1 MYFCNK
7 LIRDIMQNKNI
18 HTLTKKITLL
28 SILLASFPM
37 VHAQKISTSN
47 PVFNSN
53 QVFSEEIRQYIIA
66 GSILI
71 FSIICGL
78 IFKKVI
84 VHRIRKHTQ
93 RTNWQGDDIILNGF
107 NRAAIPVFMV
117 VGIYIAVHN
126 LPLDASVIRILDVI
140 SVVIILFTATVVVG
154 RIAAGFV
161 TNYTRRNNGLVPATS
176 LFSNITKVIVFIIG
190 GLIILQFI
198 GISITP
204 ILTALGVGGL
214 AVALALQDTLSNLF
228 SGLNI
233 IASKQIKPGDFIK
246 LDNQEEGLVT
256 DITWR
261 YTTIKAMPNNRIIV
275 PNFKLAS
282 AIITNYNLPE
292 QDLSVSIP
300 VSVSYNSNLDFI
312 EKVTLEVATQIQQTI
327 EGAVKE
333 YTPIVRFNEFG
344 DSGINFNVI
353 LRANDFS
360 AQYQI
365 KHCFIKRLHE
375 EYSKNN
381 IEIPYQTITVINNQ
395 LPK

>member
-1 MYFCNK
+1 
-7 LIRDIMQNKNI
+7 MQIKNT
-18 HTLTKKITLL
+18 HTQIKGILL
-28 SILLASFPM
+28 SSILMILPKIQY
-37 VHAQKISTSN
+37 AQKTIADNSVLNSN
-47 PVFNSN
+47 PVL
-53 QVFSEEIRQYIIA
+53 SEEIKQYIIA

-78 IFKKVI
+78 VFKKVI
-84 VHRIRKHTQ
+84 VHRLRKHTK
-93 RTNWQGDDIILNGF
+93 RTNWQGDDIILNGL
-107 NRAAIPVFMV
+107 NRAAIPIFMV

-126 LPLDASVIRILDVI
+126 LPLDKSVIQILDII
-140 SVVIILFTATVVVG
+140 SVVIILLTATIVAG

-161 TNYTRRNNGLVPATS
+161 TNYTRRNNGLLPATS
-176 LFSNITKVIVFIIG
+176 LFSNITKIVVFIIG
-190 GLIILQFI
+190 GLIILQFV

-282 AIITNYNLPE
+282 AIITNYNLPQE
-292 QDLSVSIP
+292 DLTVSIP
-300 VSVSYNSNLDFI
+300 VHVSYNSDLDFV
-312 EKVTLEVATQIQQTI
+312 EKVTLEVANHIQQTT

-333 YTPIVRFNEFG
+333 HVPAVSFKEFG
-344 DSGINFNVI
+344 PSGIHFSVV
-353 LRANDFS
+353 LRAKDFN
-360 AQYQI
+360 AQFLL
-365 KHCFIKRLHE
+365 KHHFIKKLHE
-375 EYSKNN
+375 EYSKNK
-381 IEIPYQTITVINNQ
+381 IEIPFQTITVINNQ
-395 LPK
+395 PSN

>member
-1 MYFCNK
+1 
-7 LIRDIMQNKNI
+7 MQKKNT
-18 HTLTKKITLL
+18 HTQIKGILL
-28 SILLASFPM
+28 SSILMILPKIQY
-37 VHAQKISTSN
+37 AQKTIADNSVLNSN
-47 PVFNSN
+47 PVL
-53 QVFSEEIRQYIIA
+53 SEEIKQYIIA

-78 IFKKVI
+78 VFKKVI
-84 VHRIRKHTQ
+84 VHRLRKHTK
-93 RTNWQGDDIILNGF
+93 RTTWQGDDIILSGL
-107 NRAAIPVFMV
+107 NRAAIPIFMV

-126 LPLDASVIRILDVI
+126 LPLDKSVTRILDII
-140 SVVIILFTATVVVG
+140 SVVIILLTATIVAG

-161 TNYTRRNNGLVPATS
+161 TNYTQRNNGLLPATS
-176 LFSNITKVIVFIIG
+176 LFSNITKVVVFIIG
-190 GLIILQFI
+190 GLIILQFV

-282 AIITNYNLPE
+282 AIITNYNLPQE
-292 QDLSVSIP
+292 DLTVSIP
-300 VSVSYNSNLDFI
+300 VHVSYNSDLDFV
-312 EKVTLEVATQIQQTI
+312 EKVTLEVANHIQQTT

-333 YTPIVRFNEFG
+333 HEPTLSFKEFG
-344 DSGINFNVI
+344 ASGIHFTVV
-353 LRANDFS
+353 LRAKDFN
-360 AQYQI
+360 AQFLL
-365 KHCFIKRLHE
+365 KHHFIKSLHE
-375 EYSKNN
+375 EYSKYK

-395 LPK
+395 STNS

>member
-1 MYFCNK
+1 MKKTKISIVTRSLTTIFLLGFP
-7 LIRDIMQNKNI
+7 LINYAQIADSTSKIMMQNGVTI
-18 HTLTKKITLL
+18 
-28 SILLASFPM
+28 
-37 VHAQKISTSN
+37 
-47 PVFNSN
+47 
-53 QVFSEEIRQYIIA
+53 SEEIKQYIIA

-78 IFKKVI
+78 VFKKVI
-84 VHRIRKHTQ
+84 VHRLRKHTK
-93 RTNWQGDDIILNGF
+93 RTSWQGDDIILSGL
-107 NRAAIPVFMV
+107 NRAAIPIFMV

-126 LPLDASVIRILDVI
+126 LPLDKSVTRILDII
-140 SVVIILFTATVVVG
+140 SVVIILLTATIVAG

-161 TNYTRRNNGLVPATS
+161 TNYTRRNNGLLPATS
-176 LFSNITKVIVFIIG
+176 LFSNITKVVVFIIG
-190 GLIILQFI
+190 GLIILQFV

-282 AIITNYNLPE
+282 AIITNYNLPQE
-292 QDLSVSIP
+292 DLTVSIP
-300 VSVSYNSNLDFI
+300 VHVSYNSDLDFV
-312 EKVTLEVATQIQQTI
+312 EKVTLEVANHIQQTT

-333 YTPIVRFNEFG
+333 HEPTLSFKEFG
-344 DSGINFNVI
+344 PSGIHFSVV
-353 LRANDFS
+353 LRAKDFN
-360 AQYQI
+360 AQFLL
-365 KHCFIKRLHE
+365 KHHFIKRLHE
-375 EYSKNN
+375 EYSKHK
-381 IEIPYQTITVINNQ
+381 IEIPYQTITLINNQ
-395 LPK
+395 LPN

>member
-1 MYFCNK
+1 MHNTNA
-7 LIRDIMQNKNI
+7 I
-18 HTLTKKITLL
+18 KKILL
-28 SILLASFPM
+28 SSILLILPTLQY
-37 VHAQKISTSN
+37 AQQLLADNSVI
-47 PVFNSN
+47 NSN
-53 QVFSEEIRQYIIA
+53 KAFSEEIKQYIIA

-71 FSIICGL
+71 ISIVCGL
-78 IFKKVI
+78 VFKKFI
-84 VHRIRKHTQ
+84 VHRIRKHTK
-93 RTNWQGDDIILNGF
+93 RTNWQGDDIILNGL
-107 NRAAIPVFMV
+107 NRAAIPIFMV
-117 VGIYIAVHN
+117 FGIYISIHN
-126 LPLDASVIRILDVI
+126 LPLDKSVIQILDVI
-140 SVVIILFTATVVVG
+140 SVVIILLTATIVAG

-161 TNYTRRNNGLVPATS
+161 TNYTRRNNGLLPATS

-190 GLIILQFI
+190 GLIILQFV

-282 AIITNYNLPE
+282 AIITNYNLPQE
-292 QDLSVSIP
+292 DLTVSIP
-300 VSVSYNSNLDFI
+300 VSVSYSSNLEFV
-312 EKVTLEVATQIQQTI
+312 EKVTLDVATSIQQTL

-333 YTPIVRFNEFG
+333 HEPTLNFKEFG
-344 DSGINFNVI
+344 PSGIHFSVA
-353 LRANDFS
+353 LRAKDFN
-360 AQYQI
+360 AQFHL
-365 KHCFIKRLHE
+365 KHHFIKRLHE

-381 IEIPYQTITVINNQ
+381 IEIPYQTITVINN
-395 LPK
+395 PSKN